1 MPRVC
6 NGILEQFVR
15 FLELAPSKKSSPTL
29 HLKSCKDR
37 EKKKKWVGSSGK
49 GEGTNGI
56 QINQLG
62 RRKKRRKNSG
72 NQRIDQEKDGM
83 LRRWRN
89 LNQDCVDRN
98 WKKGEMEKSWKKQRR
113 WYMVVCGH
121 WCEVTI
127 VKYFFMASFWRI
139 MQCPIS
145 AISKGTASST

>member
-1 MPRVC
+1 MEYW
-6 NGILEQFVR
+6 NNLWG
-15 FLELAPSKKSSPTL
+15 SWSSRRRRNLLQHCTW
-29 HLKSCKDR
+29 KVAKT
-37 EKKKKWVGSSGK
+37 EKKKKKWVGSSGK

>member
-121 WCEVTI
+121 
-127 VKYFFMASFWRI
+127 
-139 MQCPIS
+139 
-145 AISKGTASST
+145 